1 MPRGTFL
8 KNSDWAIGLVVYT
21 GVDTKMMLNAKI
33 KKKPKIGRIEK
44 YLTRFVAQIFVVQLG
59 IAFWITLMGFSVT
72 DLSYVQLSD

>member
-1 MPRGTFL
+1 MPRGAFL
-8 KNSDWAIGLVVYT
+8 KNSEWAIGLVVYT

-59 IAFWITLMGFSVT
+59 IALWITLMGFSVT